1 MELFREDKL
10 SKWKH
15 IIKKLHNSKDADPR
29 LDTIKNL
36 VEKGQAPY
44 DSDLSYLE
52 EKYKQFEE
60 YLKNNQDKLA
70 QSDEKKSNYEQEL
83 QMIIQLRQNE
93 IGDFKRLESIKN
105 YLTAGQALLNE
116 DRAYLNEQYEKLKK
130 ITGYKDIASE
140 EKSKTRTSPL
150 QSQAI
155 LIDDVESFPTH
166 AFDSLSGAIANI
178 VRNSTPH
185 FTIGI
190 YGEWGTGKTTLMKA
204 IEKNLTSENPQRKD
218 QTFLPIWFNAWK
230 YEREEN
236 LASVS
241 LMKTVGYAMANH
253 DKFDQLSK
261 TIFKSLT
268 IVGKDVMQ
276 QIAMQAVSK
285 NRELADEEIDEKM
298 DYLNTLYRDSV
309 YYEGLDKIKVQMKS
323 IRENGDN
330 RVVIFID
337 DLDRCSPIKA
347 LEVLESI
354 KLFLDLEGFVFV
366 IGLSHKTVT
375 QLITQAYKITGLQGD
390 DYIKKIIQ
398 IPIKIPSWTKES
410 IVDLINNSIVTRLN
424 SDYTKFMQQNSGMI
438 AKVVDYNPRQLK
450 RFINNV
456 IIAFETFAG
465 KQGSPEIQF
474 NEIFLVKILKSEWP
488 DFYHEFV
495 HNKDFREI
503 VKWMLTKPKDLKKYF
518 RYIRTFTEELPS
530 EQRNKRILLLSKL
543 SERTAGRI
551 DTNQIDILADFDND
565 TWLFL
570 NNVKDVLY
578 GIVNWHVIDNVMDI
592 VEEFSYDLPI
602 GSKKSKPTNEQ
613 NADSINL
620 PVGTQPQTYQKI

>member
-36 VEKGQAPY
+36 VDKGQAPY
-44 DSDLSYLE
+44 ESDLSYLE

-60 YLKNNQDKLA
+60 YLKNNQDQVS
-70 QSDEKKSNYEQEL
+70 QSDAKKPNYEYEL
-83 QMIIQLRQNE
+83 QMIIQLHQKE
-93 IGDFKRLESIKN
+93 IGDFSRLESIKN
-105 YLTAGQALLNE
+105 YLTAGQTLLTE
-116 DRAYLNEQYEKLKK
+116 DKAYLNEQFEKLKK
-130 ITGYKDIASE
+130 ITGYKDIISE

-155 LIDDVESFPTH
+155 LIDDIEAFPTH
-166 AFDSLSGAIANI
+166 AFDSLSGAISNI
-178 VRNSTPH
+178 IRNSTPH

-190 YGEWGTGKTTLMKA
+190 YGEWGTGKTTLMKS
-204 IEKNLTSENPQRKD
+204 IEKNLTGENPQKKN

-261 TIFKSLT
+261 TIFKGLT

-285 NRELADEEIDEKM
+285 ERTLADEEIDEKM

-309 YYEGLDKIKVQMKS
+309 YYEGLDKIKDQMES
-323 IRENGDN
+323 IRENGDH

-354 KLFLDLEGFVFV
+354 KLFLDIEGFVFV

-375 QLITQAYKITGLQGD
+375 QLITQAYKMTGIQGD

-410 IVDLINNSIVTRLN
+410 IVDLINNSIASRLN
-424 SDYTKFMQQNSGMI
+424 SDYTKFLQQNSAMI

-465 KQGSPEIQF
+465 QQGSPEIQF

-495 HNKDFREI
+495 YSKDFREI
-503 VKWMLTKPKDLKKYF
+503 LKWMMTKPKDLRKYF
-518 RYIRTFTEELPS
+518 KYIRTISEELPG
-530 EQRNKRILLLSKL
+530 EQRNKRILLLSNL
-543 SERTAGRI
+543 SQRTNGRI
-551 DTNQIDILADFDND
+551 DSNQIDILADFDND
-565 TWLFL
+565 TWMFF

-578 GIVNWHVIDNVMDI
+578 GITNWKVLDSVMDV

-602 GSKKSKPTNEQ
+602 GSKKPKPANEQ
-613 NADSINL
+613 QPL
-620 PVGTQPQTYQKI
+620 PNSMTQETQPPNYQKI